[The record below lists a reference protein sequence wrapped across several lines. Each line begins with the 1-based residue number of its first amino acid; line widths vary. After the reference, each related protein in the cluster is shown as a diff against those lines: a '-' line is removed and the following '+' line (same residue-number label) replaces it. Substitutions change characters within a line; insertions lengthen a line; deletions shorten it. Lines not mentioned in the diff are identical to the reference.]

1 MEFQHAK
8 NPQDV
13 TAIYATDR
21 LDFLR
26 CQRATHYALLGKNAV
41 ATPDNAIML
50 TVFLKHDQSRSLP
63 ELKTQLEKQG
73 YYEAFPPEGVEVV
86 SWNTVMGIGQI
97 VTLRFPASRLIEVNL
112 AFERTAWGS
121 FKTEFYPTYDA
132 KAIALAERDR
142 VLKQRTAQ

>member
-1 MEFQHAK
+1 MQK
-8 NPQDV
+8 
-13 TAIYATDR
+13 TLKT
-21 LDFLR
+21 
-26 CQRATHYALLGKNAV
+26 LLVSTLLIASAFSVANAQPTTPSPAKNAV

-142 VLKQRTAQ
+142 VLKQRTTQ